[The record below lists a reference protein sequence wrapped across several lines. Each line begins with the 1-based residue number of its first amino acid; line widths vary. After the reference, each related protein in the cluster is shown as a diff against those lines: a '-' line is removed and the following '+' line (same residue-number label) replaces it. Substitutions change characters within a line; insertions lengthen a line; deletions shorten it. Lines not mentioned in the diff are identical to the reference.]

1 MAPTISVKVILSVDD
16 FHCIVPVLPLSVNV
30 VLFVPV
36 QTVVAPPIVPATLVG
51 LTVMVDTDEISLLQ
65 TPLVTTA

>member
-1 MAPTISVKVILSVDD
+1 M
-16 FHCIVPVLPLSVNV
+16 LPLRVNV

-51 LTVMVDTDEISLLQ
+51 LTVIVDTVDVSLLH
-65 TPLVTTA
+65 TPLVTTTR

>member
-1 MAPTISVKVILSVDD
+1 MAPTISVKVILSVDV

-36 QTVVAPPIVPATLVG
+36 QTVVVPPIVPATLVG